1 MISLKTKRKRFE
13 NGLRDLSKEEEI
25 VGARLVGGR
34 RRRVAIEDNVVHLN
48 DFFVDLRDERVE
60 AMQKDAT
67 LTQGL
72 DITNPVEEQGEDR
85 VEKMVEVVYVGLWL

>member
-1 MISLKTKRKRFE
+1 MIPLKTKWKRFE
-13 NGLRDLSKEEEI
+13 NGLRDLSEEEEI

-34 RRRVAIEDNVVHLN
+34 RWRFAIEDNIVHLN

-60 AMQKDAT
+60 AVQKDAT

-72 DITNPVEEQGEDR
+72 DIANPVEDQEEDR
-85 VEKMVEVVYVGLWL
+85 VEKMVAVVYVGLWL